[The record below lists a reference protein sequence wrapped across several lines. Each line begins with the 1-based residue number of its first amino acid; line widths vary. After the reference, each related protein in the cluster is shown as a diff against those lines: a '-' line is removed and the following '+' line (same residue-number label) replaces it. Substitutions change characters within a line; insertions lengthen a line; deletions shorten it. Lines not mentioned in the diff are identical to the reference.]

1 MKNYIQRVILRILKL
16 NTPSIQAQV
25 EAQDGNIQDDVEVI
39 QTYGFNAVPA
49 DNVQEGIIL
58 YVNGQSDHGIVISWI
73 DKVNRLKIAKS
84 EVQVYAKTNTG
95 LSSITLKND
104 GSIEIKPANGIL
116 KVSGKIEAT
125 GDVIA
130 LGDVIAGSISLQ
142 QHTHPQNNGNHFG
155 GGVNTGASQ

>member
-1 MKNYIQRVILRILKL
+1 MKNYIQRVILRMLKL

-25 EAQDGNIQDDVEVI
+25 EAQEGNIQDDVEVV
-39 QTYGFNAVPA
+39 QNYGFNAVPA

-58 YVNGQSDHGIVISWI
+58 YVNGQADHGVVISWI
-73 DKVNRLKIAKS
+73 DKANRPKIVKG
-84 EVQVYAKTNTG
+84 EVQVYAKTPAG

-104 GSIEIKPANGIL
+104 GSIEIKPANGIVKL
-116 KVSGKIEAT
+116 TGKLECT

-130 LGDVIAGSISLQ
+130 GNISLQ